1 ATFGNIANV
10 RFARDGNVTASYYFG
25 NGSQL
30 TGVVATLPGTANLDI
45 LNGNITGSYA
55 NVSNINATFGN
66 IANVR
71 FVGGN
76 VAVSGQVNVLGNVIA
91 SNFLGNVIGSFAN
104 IGNTQFLGGNVAV
117 SGQVNVLGNVIAPF
131 FIGNGSQLTG
141 IAAALPGVIAEDII
155 GNLTGSFANVSNI
168 NATFGNIANVRFVG
182 GNVAVSGQVNVLG
195 NVIAPFFIGNG
206 SQLTGIAAALPGV
219 ITADINGNLTG
230 SFANVSNIVATF
242 GNIANVMFDGGNV
255 EVSGQVDVFGNVVA
269 NTFVG
274 NQSVLR
280 LDNNTHVMNLIST
293 NVTYTSTILQLLSS
307 PLSLPDISNL
317 TFIECDVFNGTTSSL
332 APFAVWGNGSVVTTG
347 SFSVRDPT
355 DIAFRFN
362 AANSGIIRSNVIT
375 TGDDV
380 ANFQAINGA
389 FSSTMLNLQAGRS
402 ASSAFNFIRCQ
413 NGNGSTAP
421 FVVDGAGNAT
431 AAHFL
436 GNITG
441 LFANIGNT
449 RFLGGNVAASGQVNI
464 LGNIVGNTFIGNQSI
479 LKFDTTG
486 ADVANFQAINGA
498 YASTMLTLIAGRTPS
513 SAFNFIRC
521 QNSNGTTLS
530 FVVDG
535 AGNATARHFIGNVT
549 ASVGNVGNVRFLG
562 GNVAV
567 SGQINVLGNVV
578 ANHFLGNV
586 TGLFANIANVI
597 FLGGN
602 VAASGQVN
610 ISGNAVVAS
619 NGIMSGLYLSAAGTA
634 TSNNNIFFSSTGNIN
649 DNNVNAIGWNG
660 TQVRHSTIGGSSGY
674 TFTQYVASLTEQT
687 EVANLNYF
695 GGSAFKC
702 NGVAAFGA
710 QVININT
717 GFTGTMV
724 LTESST
730 ASAGTFHHI
739 RCKSTTANVFRVV
752 GNGTTFNVNG
762 TYTTGADYAEF
773 FEWADG
779 NLSKEDRRGTP
790 VVLNGNKIRIASQS
804 DDPYDIIG
812 VVSTNPT
819 IVGDSAWNEWSGV
832 YIKDKYGQSVLKTS
846 YYHANVSN
854 SEEELIPCSE
864 GDIPPEGYVIKTKNK
879 PILNPA
885 YDPRKPYI
893 NRIDRPEWAP
903 IGLCGKLRVDNSF
916 VSANIVHPS
925 WKPLFV
931 IDDPADSGNSA
942 AQVVEMLIG
951 VPFTKPDNA
960 MKDKINS
967 LEETVNMLKKA
978 LNM

>member
-1 ATFGNIANV
+1 MNISLLNGSLFGGNI
-10 RFARDGNVTASYYFG
+10 FG
-25 NGSQL
+25 S
-30 TGVVATLPGTANLDI
+30 V
-45 LNGNITGSYA
+45 A
-55 NVSNINATFGN
+55 NVSSINATFGN

-76 VAVSGQVNVLGNVIA
+76 VEVSGQVDVLGNV
-91 SNFLGNVIGSFAN
+91 
-104 IGNTQFLGGNVAV
+104 V
-117 SGQVNVLGNVIAPF
+117 SPF

-141 IAAALPGVIAEDII
+141 IAAALPGVIAADIN
-155 GNLTGSFANVSNI
+155 GNLIGSFANVSNI
-168 NATFGNIANVRFVG
+168 IATFGNVANVRFVG

-195 NVIAPFFIGNG
+195 NMIASNFLGNIIGDFANIGNT
-206 SQLTGIAAALPGV
+206 QFL
-219 ITADINGNLTG
+219 
-230 SFANVSNIVATF
+230 
-242 GNIANVMFDGGNV
+242 GGNV
-255 EVSGQVDVFGNVVA
+255 AVSGQVDVFGNVVA
-269 NTFVG
+269 NAFIG

-280 LDNNTHVMNLIST
+280 FDSNAHLMNLIST
-293 NVTYTSTILQLLSS
+293 NVTYTSTMLQLLSTPTS
-307 PLSLPDISNL
+307 GVDLANL
-317 TFIECDVFNGTTSSL
+317 TFIECDNLNGTGSTL
-332 APFAVWGNGSVVTTG
+332 APFAVWGNGSVDTTG
-347 SFSVRDPT
+347 SFNVRDPT
-355 DIAFRFN
+355 NLAYRFS
-362 AANSGIIRSNVIT
+362 AANSGTIRSNVLAIGT
-375 TGDDV
+375 DV
-380 ANFQAINGA
+380 ANFQAINGSFA
-389 FSSTMLNLQAGRS
+389 STMLTLQAGRTP
-402 ASSAFNFIRCQ
+402 SSAFNFFRCQ
-413 NGNGSTAP
+413 NSNGTTLS
-421 FVVDGAGNAT
+421 FVIDGAGNAT
-431 AAHFL
+431 ARHFFGNMTGSVGNVANVRFLGGNIAVSGQVNVSGNIVTNNHFL
-436 GNITG
+436 GN
-441 LFANIGNT
+441 FANIANV
-449 RFLGGNVAASGQVNI
+449 RFLGGNVAASGQVNVS
-464 LGNIVGNTFIGNQSI
+464 GNIVTN
-479 LKFDTTG
+479 D
-486 ADVANFQAINGA
+486 
-498 YASTMLTLIAGRTPS
+498 
-513 SAFNFIRC
+513 
-521 QNSNGTTLS
+521 
-530 FVVDG
+530 
-535 AGNATARHFIGNVT
+535 
-549 ASVGNVGNVRFLG
+549 
-562 GNVAV
+562 
-567 SGQINVLGNVV
+567 
-578 ANHFLGNV
+578 HFLGN
-586 TGLFANIANVI
+586 FANIANVR

-610 ISGNAVVAS
+610 VSGNMVVAS
-619 NGIMSGLYLSAAGTA
+619 NGIMSGLYLSSAGTA

-660 TQVRHSTIGGSSGY
+660 SQVRHSTIGGSSGY
-674 TFTQYVASLTEQT
+674 TFTQYVASLVEQT

-854 SEEELIPCSE
+854 SEEELVPCSE

-879 PILNPA
+879 PILNPS
-885 YDPRKPYI
+885 YDPSKPYI

-903 IGLCGKLRVDNSF
+903 IGLCGKLRVDNNF
-916 VSANIVHPS
+916 VTANVVHPS
-925 WKPLFV
+925 WKTLRI
-931 IDDPADSGNSA
+931 IDDPAESGNAA
-942 AQVVEMLIG
+942 AQVVEMLVG
-951 VPFTKPDNA
+951 VPFAKPDKA
-960 MKDKINS
+960 MQDKINS

-978 LNM
+978 LNI